1 MRRKYFASIVAVAML
16 AAGVPC
22 AQAEELD
29 ANTAQTTDSQIVQN
43 ETQNNGSSN
52 EAAESALNASADNQ
66 IAGRTV
72 ENIDK
77 GWTFSKNDA
86 SMEGW
91 TFPTGASE
99 GTIDLPH
106 SWDYAH
112 PTMSYIPQNNRK
124 TVTYSK
130 QLDVAKYHGK
140 NLFIKFYGSNK
151 NTTVEGRWSGSG
163 HPCRWLL
170 CFHLRS
176 DQVCAGQGLRCS
188 HR

>member
-91 TFPTGASE
+91 TFPTGASR
-99 GTIDLPH
+99 GLSICHIHGITRTLRCRISLRTIGKPLRTASNWMLP
-106 SWDYAH
+106 S
-112 PTMSYIPQNNRK
+112 TTER
-124 TVTYSK
+124 TYSSSSM
-130 QLDVAKYHGK
+130 AR
-140 NLFIKFYGSNK
+140 
-151 NTTVEGRWSGSG
+151 TRT
-163 HPCRWLL
+163 
-170 CFHLRS
+170 LR
-176 DQVCAGQGLRCS
+176 
-188 HR
+188 

>member
-106 SWDYAH
+106 S
-112 PTMSYIPQNNRK
+112 
-124 TVTYSK
+124 
-130 QLDVAKYHGK
+130 
-140 NLFIKFYGSNK
+140 
-151 NTTVEGRWSGSG
+151 
-163 HPCRWLL
+163 
-170 CFHLRS
+170 
-176 DQVCAGQGLRCS
+176 
-188 HR
+188 

>member
-1 MRRKYFASIVAVAML
+1 MRRKYLASLLAVAML

-29 ANTAQTTDSQIVQN
+29 ANTADVTDSQTIQGEAQN
-43 ETQNNGSSN
+43 ADSSN
-52 EAAESALNASADNQ
+52 EADDALSASSDDQ
-66 IAGRTV
+66 VSGRTV

-77 GWTFSKNDA
+77 GWTFSRGDA
-86 SMEGW
+86 SVDGW

-112 PTMSYIPQNNRK
+112 PTMSYIPQFNQK

-151 NTTVEGRWSGSG
+151 NTTVKSMGRKWVPTSVAIPPS
-163 HPCRWLL
+163 
-170 CFHLRS
+170 S
-176 DQVCAGQGLRCS
+176 S
-188 HR
+188 T